1 MASFETGGNK
11 EVIDTD
17 VVVVGAGISG
27 LCAAKLLHE
36 TGLDVQ
42 VLEAQDRVGGRT
54 YTVSH
59 PSSGY
64 ADLGG
69 AYVGAGQDRILRV
82 AKELDLKFYK
92 VNAEGKTASYME
104 GVHRSGSSDDPSL
117 LTRNPLALLDMN
129 NLLWKV
135 GEFSKQVPPDTPWKA
150 PRAKEW
156 DSMTVKEF
164 MDKECWTSVTKKLL
178 GLLVATLACCEPEE
192 LSFLFLLAG
201 VASSG
206 GFGNAI
212 NEAQENKFV
221 GGSMQV
227 SEKIAALLGNRVV
240 LSSPV
245 MRIEQQ
251 EAVTMVT
258 THSGQQ
264 YRAKYVISAIPPTL
278 LHRIL
283 FEPPLPG
290 LKIQMIQ
297 RMPMGSV
304 IKTMTYYETAFWK
317 DNLGF
322 SGTAMSDTG
331 PVVACMDDTKPDG
344 SFPALV
350 GFITSTQ
357 AKKVCDMS
365 VEERKQAVCEHYA
378 EVFQCPE
385 FLHPVHYVEHNWMA
399 DTFSGGGPGAN
410 LGTGV
415 LTSFGSEL
423 RKPFGCVYFAGT
435 ETAVKWGGYM
445 DGAVEAGERAAR
457 EILHAMGKI
466 SEDEIWQEEPPNS
479 DVPPTPVAAVS
490 WEKYLPSVPQLLFFL
505 LAFVVLVVAVTL
517 LCVFLT

>member
-82 AKELDLKFYK
+82 AKELDLKLYK
-92 VNAEGKTASYME
+92 VNAEGKTVSYME

-192 LSFLFLLAG
+192 LSFLFSWLVWHL
-201 VASSG
+201 
-206 GFGNAI
+206 
-212 NEAQENKFV
+212 
-221 GGSMQV
+221 
-227 SEKIAALLGNRVV
+227 RVD
-240 LSSPV
+240 LE
-245 MRIEQQ
+245 MR
-251 EAVTMVT
+251 
-258 THSGQQ
+258 
-264 YRAKYVISAIPPTL
+264 
-278 LHRIL
+278 
-283 FEPPLPG
+283 
-290 LKIQMIQ
+290 
-297 RMPMGSV
+297 
-304 IKTMTYYETAFWK
+304 
-317 DNLGF
+317 
-322 SGTAMSDTG
+322 
-331 PVVACMDDTKPDG
+331 
-344 SFPALV
+344 
-350 GFITSTQ
+350 
-357 AKKVCDMS
+357 
-365 VEERKQAVCEHYA
+365 
-378 EVFQCPE
+378 
-385 FLHPVHYVEHNWMA
+385 
-399 DTFSGGGPGAN
+399 
-410 LGTGV
+410 
-415 LTSFGSEL
+415 
-423 RKPFGCVYFAGT
+423 
-435 ETAVKWGGYM
+435 
-445 DGAVEAGERAAR
+445 
-457 EILHAMGKI
+457 
-466 SEDEIWQEEPPNS
+466 
-479 DVPPTPVAAVS
+479 
-490 WEKYLPSVPQLLFFL
+490 
-505 LAFVVLVVAVTL
+505 
-517 LCVFLT
+517 